1 MRSLYTISATFFT
14 FMDIRMARREFKFR
28 LDGERAEKV
37 LEEIRKRLPGDVNG
51 AAGAYPIVSE
61 YFDTDERDAY
71 WERDRKLANR
81 RKLRVRIYGTLTG
94 TIPPSAFLE
103 VKHKRDGV
111 GVKRRLKL
119 PVEVVTAPGF
129 DVGEWIAREM
139 PNMTGRIE
147 RTLAE
152 EILLLIEN
160 RGIKPAVQMRYDRL
174 AFEGPDDV
182 RITFDSG
189 IKARTER
196 QPLRPDD
203 QEINL
208 PVLPEGECIMEV
220 KLFGAAP
227 YWIRDIAASY
237 RLIKTPFSKYCT
249 ALEKHDPLIR
259 KAMERRNRK
268 AMSPSTKTAVCA

>member
-1 MRSLYTISATFFT
+1 MAALYTLFALLFT
-14 FMDIRMARREFKFR
+14 FMDIRTARREFKFH
-28 LDGERAEKV
+28 LDGERAEKI
-37 LEEIRKRLPGDVNG
+37 LAEIRERLPGDVNG
-51 AAGAYPIVSE
+51 AAGAYPIISE
-61 YFDTDERDAY
+61 YFDTDARDAY

-103 VKHKRDGV
+103 VKHKRDGE

-119 PVEVVTAPGF
+119 PVEVVTAPNF
-129 DVGEWIAREM
+129 DVGEWIRREM
-139 PNMTGRIE
+139 PNMPGRIE

-160 RGIKPAVQMRYDRL
+160 RGIKPAIQMRYDRL

-196 QPLRPDD
+196 QPLQPDD
-203 QEINL
+203 PDITL
-208 PVLPEGECIMEV
+208 PVLPKDECIMEV

-227 YWIRDIAASY
+227 YWIRDLAARY
-237 RLIKTPFSKYCT
+237 RLQKAPFSKYCT
-249 ALEKHDPLIR
+249 ALEKYDPVIR
-259 KAMERRNRK
+259 PIIERQKRPGIPTERR
-268 AMSPSTKTAVCA
+268 TAACA